1 MAKNKIEEFE
11 QLSLPLYLGES
22 ISIMKKK
29 VRNSEARNHF
39 EQIEKSF
46 QSLVL
51 MVDLGAVRSSDARIY
66 IRNCSRMLGIK

>member
-1 MAKNKIEEFE
+1 MAKKKIDEFE

-22 ISIMKKK
+22 IPMMKKK

-51 MVDLGAVRSSDARIY
+51 KVDLGVIQSSEARIY

>member
-22 ISIMKKK
+22 IPMMKKK